1 MDDVS
6 GMSPLHKCMELSPL
20 YFRVAKP
27 ESPLRGASRS
37 RGAKTCQTNAEHCRS
52 EPAREDPEG
61 AACIQD
67 SCVIVGDH
75 REPARSYSGVGICI
89 FWVRLRVC
97 GSEPAREEP
106 EAAACIQDDR
116 VIVFREQARSHR
128 EAGICL
134 Q

>member
-52 EPAREDPEG
+52 E
-61 AACIQD
+61 
-67 SCVIVGDH
+67 
-75 REPARSYSGVGICI
+75 
-89 FWVRLRVC
+89 L
-97 GSEPAREEP
+97 AREEP
-106 EAAACIQDDR
+106 EAAGCIQDGR
-116 VIVFREQARSHR
+116 VLVGDHREQARSYSGFMSFANALKHAKNCGSQP
-128 EAGICL
+128 AGDEVNAVWQMASSL
-134 Q
+134 AG